1 MPTAIKVIST
11 LCIFIASIFIAN
23 ILFMQKAGVTFPVLG
38 LPLFSFINMFG
49 AGAMVIIT
57 LVTLLR
63 LTRFVGFVRA
73 LVYTLL
79 LALGLNVLLMLK
91 YLVTGYGLFT
101 VIFNLLVIFFVIGVR
116 GYLASDDA
124 FKYFSQQPGK

>member
-23 ILFMQKAGVTFPVLG
+23 ILFMQKADVTFPVLG

-49 AGAMVIIT
+49 AGAMIIIT

-63 LTRFVGFVRA
+63 LTRLVGFARV

-101 VIFNLLVIFFVIGVR
+101 ILFNLAVIVFVIGVR
-116 GYLASDDA
+116 GYLVSEHAY
-124 FKYFSQQPGK
+124 KYFNQ

>member
-23 ILFMQKAGVTFPVLG
+23 ILFMQKAGVTIPVLG
-38 LPLFSFINMFG
+38 LPLFMFINLFG
-49 AGAMVIIT
+49 AGVMIMIT

-63 LTRFVGFVRA
+63 LSRLVGFTRV
-73 LVYTLL
+73 LVYVLL
-79 LALGLNVLLMLK
+79 LALGLNVMLMFNNLM
-91 YLVTGYGLFT
+91 TSFGLFT

-116 GYLASDDA
+116 GYLVSEHAY
-124 FKYFSQQPGK
+124 KYFNH

>member
-11 LCIFIASIFIAN
+11 LCIFMASIFIAN
-23 ILFMQKAGVTFPVLG
+23 ILFIQKADITFPVLG

-49 AGAMVIIT
+49 AGAMIIIT

-63 LTRFVGFVRA
+63 ITRMVGFARV

-101 VIFNLLVIFFVIGVR
+101 ILFNLAVIVFAVGVR
-116 GYLASDDA
+116 GYLASEHA
-124 FKYFSQQPGK
+124 VEYFSLQNKK